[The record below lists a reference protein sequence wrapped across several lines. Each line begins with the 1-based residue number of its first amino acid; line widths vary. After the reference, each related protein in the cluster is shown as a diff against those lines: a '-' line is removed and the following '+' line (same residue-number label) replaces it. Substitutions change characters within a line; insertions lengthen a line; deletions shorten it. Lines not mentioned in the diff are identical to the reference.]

1 MKTRTIVAIG
11 ILLAIL
17 FAWMMRYQYVQV
29 TQPATGLYKIN
40 RFTGSVGF
48 IILTNE
54 GLKEFR
60 PERIEVKEVKK

>member
-1 MKTRTIVAIG
+1 MKAKAIVVIG
-11 ILLAIL
+11 ILVVIL
-17 FAWMMRYQYVQV
+17 FAWMMRYQYVM
-29 TQPATGLYKIN
+29 TPQPATGLYKIN

-60 PERIEVKEVKK
+60 PERIEVKKVK